1 MPTPPT
7 GTFSLQHKLPR
18 LPVPPLE
25 DTLKRYLRSLRALQ
39 DDTEHDKTKAAVEQF
54 LSEEGPRIQ
63 EKLVEYAKDKDRYVV
78 WVLRGLALTVI
89 YATATSKSSG
99 TSFHI
104 LNRFNLI
111 YG

>member
-1 MPTPPT
+1 
-7 GTFSLQHKLPR
+7 LQHKLPR

-54 LSEEGPRIQ
+54 LSDEGPRIQ
-63 EKLVEYAKDKDRYVV
+63 EKLVEYAKDKDRYVA

-89 YATATSKSSG
+89 YATAISKSSG
-99 TSFHI
+99 MSFHI
-104 LNRFNLI
+104 SNRFDLI